1 MKIDIIKYASV
12 IIVFIVILY
21 IMFDDIQQKNKVL
34 DKHSKTFIDSLRIE
48 INALKD
54 ERLKLQRSIDSLQS
68 TINISETDLKQ
79 RIKKL
84 RNAK

>member
-12 IIVFIVILY
+12 IIVFIIILY

-34 DKHSKTFIDSLRIE
+34 DKHSKIFIDSLRIE

-68 TINISETDLKQ
+68 TIDISETDLKQ

>member
-1 MKIDIIKYASV
+1 
-12 IIVFIVILY
+12 
-21 IMFDDIQQKNKVL
+21 MFDDIQQKNKVL
-34 DKHSKTFIDSLRIE
+34 DKHSKIFIDSLRIE

-68 TINISETDLKQ
+68 TIDISETDLKQ

>member
-21 IMFDDIQQKNKVL
+21 IMFDDINQKNNAL
-34 DKHSKTFIDSLRIE
+34 DKHTKIFIDSLRIE

-68 TINISETDLKQ
+68 TIDISETDLKQ

-84 RNAK
+84 RDVK